1 MSVSLYRRFRPSTF
15 DKVIGQYHVVNTL
28 KNQIRLGRISHAYL
42 FTGTRGTGKTSTAK
56 IFARAV
62 NCLHP
67 VDGSPC
73 GECEVCRALAQPSN
87 LDVIEIDAA
96 SNNSVDNIRDIREA
110 VQYRPSVGRYKV
122 YIIDEVHMLTTSAF
136 NALLKT
142 LEEPPEHV
150 IFILATTE
158 VHKLPQT
165 ILSRCQRF
173 DFRLVGEK
181 TLEKHIASIFKEI
194 GVEAEDRAITLIAR
208 HGEGS
213 VRDAVS
219 IADMLVSY
227 TSDVLTA
234 DDVEDA
240 LGLTSFDMLYAL
252 ASAVIDGDTE
262 RVLRSVSSVIDDGKN
277 LTNLSKDLAAFFLDI
292 VSSGKLPS
300 SELGFS
306 EEEYKRL
313 RSLYDSSTELRLSKI
328 IRIISKLESEL
339 RLTTQP
345 QIIFSAIL
353 IEAAS
358 IETDVSLENTL
369 TRIRM
374 LEKRVNNIYSGS
386 VSVAMD
392 TKQEQQPPQSE
403 ESKASLKLLRA
414 NSTQDEIEEV
424 VDERALACWKVA
436 GDILKSNGEFALSGI
451 VSTIKTVRFDGDE
464 LLLVTKEPGVVSL
477 LEDERYFEK
486 IKEAVLTAGARAF
499 SMRDLRRGNAINN
512 YEERTNKLQELF
524 GGKKQ

>member
-1 MSVSLYRRFRPSTF
+1 MSVSLYRRFRPDTF

-28 KNQIRLGRISHAYL
+28 KNQIRLDRISHAYL

-73 GECEVCRALAQPSN
+73 GKCEVCKALSQPSN

-194 GVEAEDRAITLIAR
+194 GVEAEDRALTLIAR

-219 IADMLVSY
+219 IADMLISY

-234 DDVEDA
+234 DDVEEA
-240 LGLTSFDMLYAL
+240 LGLTSFDMLHSL
-252 ASAVIDGDTE
+252 ASAIIDGDSE
-262 RVLRSVSSVIDDGKN
+262 RVLRGVSAVVDDGKN
-277 LTNLSKDLAAFFLDI
+277 LTNLSKDLAAFFLDV
-292 VSSGKLPS
+292 VSSGKLPPA
-300 SELGFS
+300 ELGFS
-306 EEEYKRL
+306 EDEYNRL
-313 RSLYDSSTELRLSKI
+313 RALYDSSTELRLSKI
-328 IRIISKLESEL
+328 IRIVSKLESEL

-345 QIIFSAIL
+345 QIIFTAIL

-358 IETDVSLENTL
+358 IEIDVSLENTL

-386 VSVAMD
+386 VSVAVD
-392 TKQEQQPPQSE
+392 TKEEASPKTE
-403 ESKASLKLLRA
+403 ESKASMKLLRA

-451 VSTIKTVRFDGDE
+451 VSTIKTVRFDGDDFI
-464 LLLVTKEPGVVSL
+464 LVTKEPGVVSL
-477 LEDERYFEK
+477 LEDERYFDK
-486 IKEAVLTAGARAF
+486 IKEAVLTAGARSF
-499 SMRDLRRGNAINN
+499 SMRDLRKGVGNNS
-512 YEERTNKLQELF
+512 EERTNKLKELF

>member
-1 MSVSLYRRFRPSTF
+1 MSVSLYRRFRPTTF

-28 KNQIRLGRISHAYL
+28 KNQIRLNRISHAYL

-73 GECEVCRALAQPSN
+73 GECEVCNALAQPSN

-181 TLEKHIASIFKEI
+181 TLEKHIASIFNEI
-194 GVEAEDRAITLIAR
+194 GVEADDRAITLIAR

-219 IADMLVSY
+219 VADMLISY
-227 TSDVLTA
+227 TSDKLTA
-234 DDVEDA
+234 EDVENA
-240 LGLTSFDMLYAL
+240 LGLTSFDILYTL
-252 ASAVIDGDTE
+252 ASAIIDGDTE
-262 RVLRSVSSVIDDGKN
+262 KVLRTVNSVVDDGKN

-300 SELGFS
+300 SEIGCS
-306 EEEYKRL
+306 EEEYSRL
-313 RSLYDSSTELRLSKI
+313 KTLYDASTESRLSKI

-345 QIIFSAIL
+345 QIIFTAIL

-358 IETDVSLENTL
+358 VETDVSLENTL

-386 VSVAMD
+386 VSVAID
-392 TKQEQQPPQSE
+392 TKEEKQPQSD
-403 ESKASLKLLRA
+403 ESKASMKILRA
-414 NSTQDEIEEV
+414 NSTQEEREDV
-424 VDERALACWKVA
+424 VDERALACWRVA

-464 LLLVTKEPGVVSL
+464 LLLVTREPGVVSL

-499 SMRDLRRGNAINN
+499 SLRDLRSGVGNNS
-512 YEERTNKLQELF
+512 EERTNKLKELF
-524 GGKKQ
+524 GGNKQ